1 MSHQYNKV
9 LLTFLTI
16 TNQIKL
22 YHWQTLLHPRHTASG
37 DLYSE
42 LDELVDKFIEVLHGK
57 IILEN
62 NDPNYRIILDNKLN
76 TITLINYNDNNII
89 TLISNIKNYLE
100 SNELLSTIGRST
112 DLLNIRDEML
122 ALINKTTYLFTLK

>member
-100 SNELLSTIGRST
+100 SNELIVTIGRST